1 MWARLFPRGG
11 NEFLDF
17 FERHASKTLEAAR
30 LLRSML
36 QEPTDFA
43 DQARQIK
50 AVEHEGDQ
58 ITHRTIE
65 ILHQTF
71 ITPLDR
77 GDIHRLISGLD
88 DILDLVDSTA
98 ERLWLYEVREI
109 LPEARDLA
117 DVLVNAVSEVLKA
130 MTQLRNLKDRS
141 AIIATCMEINSR
153 ENEGDALIRRAVA
166 RLFRDQA
173 ADPIAVMKWKEIYD
187 YMEEAIDRCEDVA
200 NILEGVALEYA

>member
-1 MWARLFPRGG
+1 VARSATPAL
-11 NEFLDF
+11 ELDF
-17 FERHASKTLEAAR
+17 PA
-30 LLRSML
+30 
-36 QEPTDFA
+36 
-43 DQARQIK
+43 
-50 AVEHEGDQ
+50 G
-58 ITHRTIE
+58 
-65 ILHQTF
+65 
-71 ITPLDR
+71 
-77 GDIHRLISGLD
+77 
-88 DILDLVDSTA
+88 
-98 ERLWLYEVREI
+98 
-109 LPEARDLA
+109 PEARDLA